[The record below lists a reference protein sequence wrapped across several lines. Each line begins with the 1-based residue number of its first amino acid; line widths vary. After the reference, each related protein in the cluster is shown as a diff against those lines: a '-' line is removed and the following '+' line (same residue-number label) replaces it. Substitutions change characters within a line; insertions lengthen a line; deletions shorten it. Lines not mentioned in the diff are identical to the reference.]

1 MAKFVKL
8 WDGECENGHIQ
19 LFFMIAIPEMQW
31 PVSKYVEQD
40 TATS

>member
-19 LFFMIAIPEMQW
+19 LFFMIAIPEMQ
-31 PVSKYVEQD
+31 
-40 TATS
+40 